1 MSQARR
7 RGVSGS
13 PERRSW
19 RGIRSGQV
27 FVIVAAVTANP
38 SKAGGLDQA
47 FRELLTMSGGPVLVF
62 LAGLGLLIFAAY
74 GFAEAKWHRT

>member
-1 MSQARR
+1 
-7 RGVSGS
+7 
-13 PERRSW
+13 
-19 RGIRSGQV
+19 
-27 FVIVAAVTANP
+27 
-38 SKAGGLDQA
+38 LDQA

>member
-1 MSQARR
+1 
-7 RGVSGS
+7 
-13 PERRSW
+13 
-19 RGIRSGQV
+19 
-27 FVIVAAVTANP
+27 VIVAAVTANP